1 MQFMRKFF
9 VRAVAVIG
17 VLATTLVV
25 TTQSSSAWPVNNT
38 RALVFSGFAGAELGY
53 QGGQI
58 KLDADDNM
66 IVHGMSGGT
75 VQVNPADPSQVVG
88 NGQESTDYIA
98 KYSPSGELTWV
109 VHWLDNNGDFVINDI
124 AVTPTGN
131 IVVVGDVYV
140 PNYDVDPSATG
151 VRTIATADTAF
162 MLQLSSSGSLMWVR
176 EFNTTMSST
185 LQSVNV
191 AANGNIVAGGAFEG
205 TLSFDGPGGATIPS
219 FTQVGGVG
227 QHDLFVAMFD
237 SSGVEQWAVTGSSA
251 SNDYV
256 AGIEMSSTG
265 EIFVVTGARGV
276 VTQRFVD
283 GTTGTVTMPSSSD
296 ITALIWKLSA
306 AGVSQWTATPVIGTG
321 TGEYPD
327 RLVVR
332 NDGTFLLNYFTNNR
346 IVSLSNTGAI
356 VTTLESDG
364 DIIDMDEL
372 SSGHVILSGAFQG
385 TVDLDPTSGVDN
397 KTSAGPYDD
406 GFVITLSPTLS
417 YVSTRLY
424 TGDLQQ
430 RVNDVVTTPDG
441 GWTIGGWSHPTTLSL
456 STSAET
462 ANFGPATGADS
473 MFFIVRYNA
482 DESTTVPLTTA
493 PTTVSYLPGNKRATL
508 QWTAPLQAARFIVK
522 NKAGVKV
529 CDTTTTTCDV
539 TGLRNGRFSTFT
551 ITSYN
556 AAGVA
561 SSTATSIKAMGGFL
575 VKTTTWKVRSKPKLS
590 EIVTS
595 PSKGKKTWRVTAGT
609 CRISGSK
616 IVMPTKKGRCTVTL
630 SIAKK
635 SIYPA
640 MSTTIRITVT
650 K

>member
-1 MQFMRKFF
+1 MHRKSFF
-9 VRAVAVIG
+9 T
-17 VLATTLVV
+17 LATVVALVV
-25 TTQSSSAWPVNNT
+25 SALGIIGSFRDATAWPVNNT

-58 KLDADDNM
+58 KFDADDNM
-66 IVHGMSGGT
+66 IVHGMSAGT

-98 KYSPSGELTWV
+98 KYSTSGELTWV
-109 VHWLDNNGDFVINDI
+109 VHWLDNNGDFVIYDI

-176 EFNTTMSST
+176 EFTTTMSST
-185 LQSVNV
+185 LQSVTV
-191 AANGNIVAGGAFEG
+191 ASNGNIVAGGAFEG
-205 TLSFDGPGGATIPS
+205 TLTIDGPGGATIPS

-251 SNDYV
+251 LNDYV
-256 AGIEMSSTG
+256 AGIEMSSAG
-265 EIFVVTGARGV
+265 EIFVVTGARGA

-296 ITALIWKLSA
+296 VTALIWKLSA

-332 NDGTFLLNYFTNNR
+332 KDGTFLLNYFNNNR
-346 IVSLSNTGAI
+346 IVSLSNTGSI

-364 DIIDMDEL
+364 DIIDMGEL
-372 SSGHVILSGAFQG
+372 SSGGVILSGAFQG

-430 RVNDVVTTPDG
+430 RVNVVVPTLDG

-473 MFFIVRYNA
+473 MFFVVRYNA

-508 QWTAPLQAARFIVK
+508 QWTAPLQAARFVVK
-522 NKAGVKV
+522 NKSGVTV
-529 CDTTTTTCDV
+529 CDTKTTTCDV

-575 VKTTTWKVRSKPKLS
+575 VKTTSWKVRSKPKLS
-590 EIVTS
+590 DIVTT
-595 PSKGKKTWRVTAGT
+595 PSKGKKTWRVTSGP
-609 CRISGSK
+609 CRVSGK
-616 IVMPTKKGRCTVTL
+616 KLLMPSKKGRCTLNL
-630 SIAKK
+630 SVAKK
-635 SIYPA
+635 SSYPKI
-640 MSTTIRITVT
+640 STTIRVTVT

>member
-1 MQFMRKFF
+1 MQSSRRFF
-9 VRAVAVIG
+9 VQILVVSAV
-17 VLATTLVV
+17 VLANFIAFTH
-25 TTQSSSAWPVNNT
+25 SASAWPVNNT

-58 KLDADDNM
+58 KIDADDNM
-66 IVHGMSGGT
+66 IVHGMSAGT
-75 VQVNPADPSQVVG
+75 VQVNPADPSQIVG

-98 KYSPSGELTWV
+98 KYSTSGELTWV
-109 VHWLDNNGDFVINDI
+109 VHWLDNNGDFAIYDI

-162 MLQLSSSGSLMWVR
+162 MLQLSSSGSLLWVR

-191 AANGNIVAGGAFEG
+191 TANGNIVAGGAFEG

-251 SNDYV
+251 YGDYV
-256 AGIEMSSTG
+256 AGIEISSTG
-265 EIFVVTGARGV
+265 DIFIHTGVRGT

-283 GTTGTVTMPSSSD
+283 GTTGTVTMPSSTNIS
-296 ITALIWKLSA
+296 ALIWKLSA
-306 AGVSQWTATPVIGTG
+306 TGTSQWTATPVTGTG
-321 TGEYPD
+321 TSEYPD
-327 RLVVR
+327 RLAVR
-332 NDGTFLLNYFTNNR
+332 RDGTLLLTYFTNNR
-346 IVSLSNTGAI
+346 ILSLSNTGAV
-356 VTTLESDG
+356 VTTLESGG
-364 DIIDMDEL
+364 DITDIEEL
-372 SSGHVILSGAFQG
+372 SSGRVVLSGAFQG
-385 TVDLDPTSGVDN
+385 TVDLDPTSGVDS
-397 KTSAGPYDD
+397 KTSLGPYDD
-406 GFVITLSPTLS
+406 GFVTTLSSTLS

-424 TGDLQQ
+424 TGDIQQ
-430 RVNDVVTTPDG
+430 RVNDVISTPDG
-441 GWTIGGWSHPTTLSL
+441 GWTIAGWSHPTTLSL
-456 STSAET
+456 STSTET
-462 ANFGPATGADS
+462 ADFGPATGADS

-508 QWTAPLQAARFIVK
+508 QWTAPLQATRFVVK
-522 NKAGVKV
+522 NKTGATM
-529 CDTTTTTCDV
+529 CDTKTPSCDL
-539 TGLRNGRFSTFT
+539 TGLRNGRFSTFM

-561 SSTATSIKAMGGFL
+561 STTTSSVKAMGGFL
-575 VKTTTWKVRSKPKLS
+575 VKTTSWQVRSKPKLS
-590 EIVTS
+590 NIVTT
-595 PSKGKKTWRVTAGT
+595 PSKGKKTWRVTSGE
-609 CRISGSK
+609 CRVSGSK
-616 IVMPTKKGRCTVTL
+616 LLMPTKKGRCTLTL
-630 SIAKK
+630 SVAKK
-635 SIYPA
+635 STYPA
-640 MSTTIRITVT
+640 MSTTIRVTVT